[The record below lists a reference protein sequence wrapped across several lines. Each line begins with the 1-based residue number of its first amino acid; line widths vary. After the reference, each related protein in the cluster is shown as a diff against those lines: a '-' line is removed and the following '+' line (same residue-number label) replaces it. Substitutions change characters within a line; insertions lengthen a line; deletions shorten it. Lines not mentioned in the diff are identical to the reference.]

1 MRSSVG
7 LPHPTIVMLYQIEA
21 FLNLTVSHYL
31 KCRTVDVIWIKAV
44 KKSKLLRRNFTVNTF
59 CGNAMLW
66 ILSPSI
72 CKPHQAY
79 MDN

>member
-1 MRSSVG
+1 
-7 LPHPTIVMLYQIEA
+7 MLYQIEEV
-21 FLNLTVSHYL
+21 FFNLTINQYL
-31 KCRTVDVIWIKAV
+31 KCRTVDVILIKAV

-59 CGNAMLW
+59 CENAMLW

-79 MDN
+79 MDNQTGEHM

>member
-1 MRSSVG
+1 MEDYGCHMDQS
-7 LPHPTIVMLYQIEA
+7 
-21 FLNLTVSHYL
+21 
-31 KCRTVDVIWIKAV
+31 C
-44 KKSKLLRRNFTVNTF
+44 KKSKVLKRNFTVNTF
-59 CGNAMLW
+59 REKARLW